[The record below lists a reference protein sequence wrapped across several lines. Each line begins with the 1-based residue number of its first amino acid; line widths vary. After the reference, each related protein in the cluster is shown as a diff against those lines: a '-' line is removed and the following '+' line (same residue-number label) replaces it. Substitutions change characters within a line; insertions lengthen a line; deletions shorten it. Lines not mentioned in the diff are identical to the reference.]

1 MQKLKNKLVTI
12 IQTINSNIRY
22 LLPKHSMMSP
32 VTVDLFLFE
41 KASDAAFLNIADPA
55 MHPKTVGFLNLK
67 QKYNYGYKNINGI

>member
-1 MQKLKNKLVTI
+1 
-12 IQTINSNIRY
+12 
-22 LLPKHSMMSP
+22 MSP